1 MNFRKDEHEGFPFS
15 VRSQFG
21 FNLLFI
27 VYVVC
32 RYYIVNLTNFV
43 ELFVVPM
50 LPSFVA
56 SMTTQRISTL
66 QDNCKSFIR
75 SSFIAVRLVGSRNTT
90 VVVIHDTQ

>member
-1 MNFRKDEHEGFPFS
+1 MNLRKDEKERFPFS

-43 ELFVVPM
+43 ELFVPV

-66 QDNCKSFIR
+66 QDNCKSCIR